1 MKKMLAILMAAAM
14 LLALCAC
21 GSAAP
26 AATES
31 APAASAAEAPA
42 AEAPA
47 EEAAGEAAADSDLA
61 YIQGKGTLVVGITD
75 FAPMDYKEGNEWK
88 SKSTW
93 VKCTAWGNLA
103 TALSRMSFAQGD
115 RVMVEGEL
123 RNNNWVN
130 QQTHEQHS
138 EMYVIVTEMRKMA
151 RPKSSGNAG
160 GASAQ
165 AKEQGGQTQKPK
177 PEYQQAYEA
186 QMQQDMNDLPF

>member
-1 MKKMLAILMAAAM
+1 MGLFKNYVEIIGNLGDAPKYILSQQNQPRFTFDI
-14 LLALCAC
+14 CTNK
-21 GSAAP
+21 S
-26 AATES
+26 
-31 APAASAAEAPA
+31 
-42 AEAPA
+42 
-47 EEAAGEAAADSDLA
+47 
-61 YIQGKGTLVVGITD
+61 
-75 FAPMDYKEGNEWK
+75 YKEGDEWK

-130 QQTHEQHS
+130 SQTNEQHS
-138 EMYVIVTEMRKMA
+138 EIYVIVTEMRKMA
-151 RPKSSGNAG
+151 RPKSSGNTG

-165 AKEQGGQTQKPK
+165 AAKEQGGQAQKAK

-186 QMQQDMNDLPF
+186 QMQEDIEKLPF